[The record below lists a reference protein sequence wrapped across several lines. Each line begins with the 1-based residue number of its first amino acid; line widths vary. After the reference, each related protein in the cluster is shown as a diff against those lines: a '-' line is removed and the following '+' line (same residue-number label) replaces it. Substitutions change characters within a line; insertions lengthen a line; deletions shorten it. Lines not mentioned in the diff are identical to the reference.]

1 VFRGEI
7 NPRGI
12 EEEQT
17 TEAMRKRK
25 SGQCQEVKTWEKQA
39 PDTPTTEGNQT
50 SREARTP
57 LKKVVAR
64 GERRP
69 SSQVL

>member
-25 SGQCQEVKTWEKQA
+25 SGQCQAVKTWEKQA

-57 LKKVVAR
+57 TKK
-64 GERRP
+64 G
-69 SSQVL
+69 SSAG

>member
-57 LKKVVAR
+57 
-64 GERRP
+64 
-69 SSQVL
+69 

>member
-12 EEEQT
+12 EDEQT

-25 SGQCQEVKTWEKQA
+25 SGQCQVVKTWEKQA

-57 LKKVVAR
+57 IKR
-64 GERRP
+64 
-69 SSQVL
+69 